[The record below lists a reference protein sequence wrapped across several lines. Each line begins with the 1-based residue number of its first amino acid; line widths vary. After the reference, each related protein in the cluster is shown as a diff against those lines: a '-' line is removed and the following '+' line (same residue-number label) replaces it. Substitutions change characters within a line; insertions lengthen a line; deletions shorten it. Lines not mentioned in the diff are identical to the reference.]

1 MRPARRGMQRPE
13 PCGGERLRPSTG
25 GFVASD
31 RLGRARAFH
40 VGPLP
45 HGCSPE
51 VRAVRG
57 FSLIG
62 RAGWRGPCGNDR
74 PAVMRSSESGISEP
88 GKAPPRDKFRRVTV
102 SGTRIS
108 TIFRYFADHYRLTGP
123 YGEQAQYPTVAS
135 RGGGFGRFRSD
146 QPVLFRSAVQRTDR
160 KSTRLNSSHDRQS
173 RMPSSA

>member
-1 MRPARRGMQRPE
+1 MFGNGACPHDAGSVKTRGVTVRPARRGMQRPE

-57 FSLIG
+57 FSRIG
-62 RAGWRGPCGNDR
+62 HAGWRGPSGNGR
-74 PAVMRSSESGISEP
+74 PAVMRSPEVRNRTR
-88 GKAPPRDKFRRVTV
+88 PRRA
-102 SGTRIS
+102 IN
-108 TIFRYFADHYRLTGP
+108 
-123 YGEQAQYPTVAS
+123 
-135 RGGGFGRFRSD
+135 FG
-146 QPVLFRSAVQRTDR
+146 A
-160 KSTRLNSSHDRQS
+160 
-173 RMPSSA
+173 

>member
-1 MRPARRGMQRPE
+1 MFGTVLVRMMPEASRRAESRCRPARRGMQRPE

-31 RLGRARAFH
+31 RLGRARVTRCAAHAVVVRALFML
-40 VGPLP
+40 GPLS

-62 RAGWRGPCGNDR
+62 RAGWRGPCGNGR

-88 GKAPPRDKFRRVTV
+88 GEAPPRDKFRRVTV

-123 YGEQAQYPTVAS
+123 YGEQAQYPT
-135 RGGGFGRFRSD
+135 GGFPWR
-146 QPVLFRSAVQRTDR
+146 
-160 KSTRLNSSHDRQS
+160 RLWPFSF
-173 RMPSSA
+173 